1 MEKSLFTCPIC
12 AAPLERGERAYA
24 CPNGHAYDKAREG
37 YVHLL
42 PANKKH
48 SKAPGDDK
56 GMAEARRR
64 FLSGGYYGHLLA
76 ALCALGAEYAPPGEA
91 VLDSGCGEGYYTA
104 GLWEALGRPPLA
116 GIDLS
121 KPSVR
126 LAARRVPEG
135 EFAVASA
142 YHLPLADASVGLVLN
157 CFSPLALDEFR
168 RVLRPGGAF
177 LYVVPAADHLWE
189 LKQVLYDQPYRN
201 REEDVPYE
209 GFSYERVEPV
219 EAVVDVA
226 GEALRDLFQM
236 TPYYWKT
243 PREGA
248 ERLAALR
255 AANPDMEDAAVP
267 TDLVTCSGSGLDPA
281 ISPEAAEYQVHR
293 IAQARGIS
301 EDDVRQVIQACT
313 KGRVLGFLGEPTVN
327 VLKVN
332 LMLDGILETP

>member
-91 VLDSGCGEGYYTA
+91 VLDSGCGEGGTTPPDC
-104 GLWEALGRPPLA
+104 GRPW
-116 GIDLS
+116 
-121 KPSVR
+121 
-126 LAARRVPEG
+126 AARPWRESTCPSRRCAWPPG
-135 EFAVASA
+135 GCRRGSSPWPPPTICLWRMPRWGWCSTA
-142 YHLPLADASVGLVLN
+142 
-157 CFSPLALDEFR
+157 SPLALDEFR

-248 ERLAALR
+248 ERLAALDGLRVR
-255 AANPDMEDAAVP
+255 A
-267 TDLVTCSGSGLDPA
+267 SFR
-281 ISPEAAEYQVHR
+281 VHVFR
-293 IAQARGIS
+293 R
-301 EDDVRQVIQACT
+301 R
-313 KGRVLGFLGEPTVN
+313 
-327 VLKVN
+327 
-332 LMLDGILETP
+332 

>member
-1 MEKSLFTCPIC
+1 MSWSCPLC
-12 AAPLERGERAYA
+12 HAPLTRQQNSYY
-24 CPNGHAYDKAREG
+24 CPQRHQFDVAKEG
-37 YVHLL
+37 YVNLL
-42 PANKKH
+42 PVQHKR
-48 SKAPGDDK
+48 SRDPGDSPE
-56 GMAEARRR
+56 MMQARRA
-64 FLSGGYYGHLLA
+64 FLDAGHYRPLRDAVCGILQEA
-76 ALCALGAEYAPPGEA
+76 GARQI
-91 VLDSGCGEGYYTA
+91 LDIGCGEGYYTA

-248 ERLAALR
+248 ERLAALDGLRVR
-255 AANPDMEDAAVP
+255 A
-267 TDLVTCSGSGLDPA
+267 SFR
-281 ISPEAAEYQVHR
+281 VHVFR
-293 IAQARGIS
+293 R
-301 EDDVRQVIQACT
+301 R
-313 KGRVLGFLGEPTVN
+313 
-327 VLKVN
+327 
-332 LMLDGILETP
+332 

>member
-1 MEKSLFTCPIC
+1 MNGWGPRPCGGPISC
-12 AAPLERGERAYA
+12 
-24 CPNGHAYDKAREG
+24 HT
-37 YVHLL
+37 
-42 PANKKH
+42 
-48 SKAPGDDK
+48 
-56 GMAEARRR
+56 
-64 FLSGGYYGHLLA
+64 F
-76 ALCALGAEYAPPGEA
+76 
-91 VLDSGCGEGYYTA
+91 

-201 REEDVPYE
+201 KEEDIPYE

-248 ERLAALR
+248 ERLAALDGLRVR
-255 AANPDMEDAAVP
+255 A
-267 TDLVTCSGSGLDPA
+267 SFR
-281 ISPEAAEYQVHR
+281 VHVFR
-293 IAQARGIS
+293 R
-301 EDDVRQVIQACT
+301 R
-313 KGRVLGFLGEPTVN
+313 
-327 VLKVN
+327 
-332 LMLDGILETP
+332 

>member
-24 CPNGHAYDKAREG
+24 CPNGHAYDRAREG

-201 REEDVPYE
+201 KEEDIPDE
-209 GFSYERVEPV
+209 GFSYERVEP
-219 EAVVDVA
+219 VVDVA

-248 ERLAALR
+248 ERLAALDGLRVR
-255 AANPDMEDAAVP
+255 A
-267 TDLVTCSGSGLDPA
+267 SFR
-281 ISPEAAEYQVHR
+281 VHVFR
-293 IAQARGIS
+293 R
-301 EDDVRQVIQACT
+301 R
-313 KGRVLGFLGEPTVN
+313 
-327 VLKVN
+327 
-332 LMLDGILETP
+332 

>member
-24 CPNGHAYDKAREG
+24 CPNGHAYDRAREG

-104 GLWEALGRPPLA
+104 GLWEAL
-116 GIDLS
+116 
-121 KPSVR
+121 
-126 LAARRVPEG
+126 
-135 EFAVASA
+135 
-142 YHLPLADASVGLVLN
+142 
-157 CFSPLALDEFR
+157 DEFR

-201 REEDVPYE
+201 KEEDIPYE

-248 ERLAALR
+248 ERLAALDGLRVR
-255 AANPDMEDAAVP
+255 A
-267 TDLVTCSGSGLDPA
+267 SFR
-281 ISPEAAEYQVHR
+281 VHVFR
-293 IAQARGIS
+293 R
-301 EDDVRQVIQACT
+301 R
-313 KGRVLGFLGEPTVN
+313 
-327 VLKVN
+327 
-332 LMLDGILETP
+332 

>member
-1 MEKSLFTCPIC
+1 MESMFRCPVC
-12 AAPLERGERAYA
+12 AAPLERRDGTYA
-24 CPNGHAYDKAREG
+24 CPRGHSFDISREG

-42 PANKKH
+42 PANQKH

-56 GMAEARRR
+56 EMAAARNR
-64 FLSGGYYGHLLA
+64 FLSAGYYGHLRETLEQLA
-76 ALCALGAEYAPPGEA
+76 LRYAGDSPR

-104 GLWEALGRPPLA
+104 GIHAALTAAGRSVTMA
-116 GIDLS
+116 GVDIS
-121 KPSVR
+121 KFCLR
-126 LAARRVPEG
+126 WAAKRTKDV

-142 YHLPLADASVGLVLN
+142 YHLPVADGQVNLLVN
-157 CFSPLALDEFR
+157 CFSPLAAEEFY
-168 RVLRPGGAF
+168 RVLVPGGVF

-248 ERLAALR
+248 ERLAALDGLRVR
-255 AANPDMEDAAVP
+255 A
-267 TDLVTCSGSGLDPA
+267 SFR
-281 ISPEAAEYQVHR
+281 VHVFR
-293 IAQARGIS
+293 R
-301 EDDVRQVIQACT
+301 R
-313 KGRVLGFLGEPTVN
+313 
-327 VLKVN
+327 
-332 LMLDGILETP
+332 

>member
-236 TPYYWKT
+236 TPLLLEDPQDRCKASGGPGVSHHPYLLSHSYFSKT
-243 PREGA
+243 LTGGSADETQSHPLRPAGHRYGKRLCSSGGRTLDPLRPVHGPQLRPGRGA
-248 ERLAALR
+248 GPGQGHSGILCQAALPR
-255 AANPDMEDAAVP
+255 
-267 TDLVTCSGSGLDPA
+267 
-281 ISPEAAEYQVHR
+281 
-293 IAQARGIS
+293 
-301 EDDVRQVIQACT
+301 
-313 KGRVLGFLGEPTVN
+313 
-327 VLKVN
+327 
-332 LMLDGILETP
+332 

>member
-12 AAPLERGERAYA
+12 AAPWSGGSGPMPAPTATPTTRPERGMSICCPPTKSTPRPPATTRAW
-24 CPNGHAYDKAREG
+24 RR
-37 YVHLL
+37 
-42 PANKKH
+42 PAAGFSPGNTTATCWPPC
-48 SKAPGDDK
+48 APW
-56 GMAEARRR
+56 
-64 FLSGGYYGHLLA
+64 GGVRPA
-76 ALCALGAEYAPPGEA
+76 GEA

-135 EFAVASA
+135 SSPWPPPTICLWRTPRWGWCSTA
-142 YHLPLADASVGLVLN
+142 
-157 CFSPLALDEFR
+157 SPLALDEFR

-201 REEDVPYE
+201 KEEDIPYE

-226 GEALRDLFQM
+226 GRRCA
-236 TPYYWKT
+236 
-243 PREGA
+243 
-248 ERLAALR
+248 
-255 AANPDMEDAAVP
+255 
-267 TDLVTCSGSGLDPA
+267 TCS
-281 ISPEAAEYQVHR
+281 R
-293 IAQARGIS
+293 
-301 EDDVRQVIQACT
+301 
-313 KGRVLGFLGEPTVN
+313 
-327 VLKVN
+327 
-332 LMLDGILETP
+332 

>member
-64 FLSGGYYGHLLA
+64 FLSGEYYGHLLA
-76 ALCALGAEYAPPGEA
+76 ALRALGAEYAPPGEA
-91 VLDSGCGEGYYTA
+91 VLTRAAARYYTA
-104 GLWEALGRPPLA
+104 GLGRPWA
-116 GIDLS
+116 AFGGIDLS

-142 YHLPLADASVGLVLN
+142 YHLPLADASVGLMLN

-201 REEDVPYE
+201 KEEDIPYE

-219 EAVVDVA
+219 EAVVDLA
-226 GEALRDLFQM
+226 GERCA
-236 TPYYWKT
+236 
-243 PREGA
+243 
-248 ERLAALR
+248 
-255 AANPDMEDAAVP
+255 
-267 TDLVTCSGSGLDPA
+267 TCS
-281 ISPEAAEYQVHR
+281 R
-293 IAQARGIS
+293 
-301 EDDVRQVIQACT
+301 
-313 KGRVLGFLGEPTVN
+313 
-327 VLKVN
+327 
-332 LMLDGILETP
+332 

>member
-219 EAVVDVA
+219 EAVVDVCKSRHIPIRIGVNGGSLDKKLLEKYGHPTA
-226 GEALRDLFQM
+226 EALGTGLLPRPCVPAQVGAGHWPGFMCCAFNCRGGLFCLSEAIHLLP
-236 TPYYWKT
+236 TS
-243 PREGA
+243 A
-248 ERLAALR
+248 RLMPGWR
-255 AANPDMEDAAVP
+255 AFHGNP
-267 TDLVTCSGSGLDPA
+267 
-281 ISPEAAEYQVHR
+281 
-293 IAQARGIS
+293 
-301 EDDVRQVIQACT
+301 
-313 KGRVLGFLGEPTVN
+313 F
-327 VLKVN
+327 
-332 LMLDGILETP
+332 

>member
-1 MEKSLFTCPIC
+1 MT
-12 AAPLERGERAYA
+12 AAG
-24 CPNGHAYDKAREG
+24 
-37 YVHLL
+37 
-42 PANKKH
+42 KK
-48 SKAPGDDK
+48 P
-56 GMAEARRR
+56 
-64 FLSGGYYGHLLA
+64 
-76 ALCALGAEYAPPGEA
+76 
-91 VLDSGCGEGYYTA
+91 TI
-104 GLWEALGRPPLA
+104 A

-121 KPSVR
+121 KFALR
-126 LAARRVPEG
+126 WAAKRQKEI

-219 EAVVDVA
+219 EDVA

-248 ERLAALR
+248 ERLAALDGLRVR
-255 AANPDMEDAAVP
+255 A
-267 TDLVTCSGSGLDPA
+267 SFR
-281 ISPEAAEYQVHR
+281 VHVFR
-293 IAQARGIS
+293 R
-301 EDDVRQVIQACT
+301 R
-313 KGRVLGFLGEPTVN
+313 
-327 VLKVN
+327 
-332 LMLDGILETP
+332 

>member
-1 MEKSLFTCPIC
+1 MNGRGPRPCGGPISCHTFHKGARFCEKSLFTCPIC

-24 CPNGHAYDKAREG
+24 CPNGHPYDKAREG

-48 SKAPGDDK
+48 SKAPVDDK

-64 FLSGGYYGHLLA
+64 FLSGEYYGHLLA
-76 ALCALGAEYAPPGEA
+76 ALRALGAEYAPPGEA

-248 ERLAALR
+248 ERLAALDGLRVR
-255 AANPDMEDAAVP
+255 A
-267 TDLVTCSGSGLDPA
+267 SFR
-281 ISPEAAEYQVHR
+281 VHVFR
-293 IAQARGIS
+293 R
-301 EDDVRQVIQACT
+301 R
-313 KGRVLGFLGEPTVN
+313 
-327 VLKVN
+327 
-332 LMLDGILETP
+332 

>member
-157 CFSPLALDEFR
+157 CCSPLALAGPSSMWCPPPTTCGSSSRCSTTSPTATGR
-168 RVLRPGGAF
+168 RTSP
-177 LYVVPAADHLWE
+177 
-189 LKQVLYDQPYRN
+189 
-201 REEDVPYE
+201 
-209 GFSYERVEPV
+209 
-219 EAVVDVA
+219 
-226 GEALRDLFQM
+226 
-236 TPYYWKT
+236 T
-243 PREGA
+243 
-248 ERLAALR
+248 R
-255 AANPDMEDAAVP
+255 ASP
-267 TDLVTCSGSGLDPA
+267 TSGWSRWRRWWTWRGRRCATCS
-281 ISPEAAEYQVHR
+281 R
-293 IAQARGIS
+293 
-301 EDDVRQVIQACT
+301 
-313 KGRVLGFLGEPTVN
+313 
-327 VLKVN
+327 
-332 LMLDGILETP
+332 

>member
-64 FLSGGYYGHLLA
+64 FLSGEYYGHLLA
-76 ALCALGAEYAPPGEA
+76 ALRALGAEYAPPGEA

-135 EFAVASA
+135 EFAVASV
-142 YHLPLADASVGLVLN
+142 YHLPVADQAVDLLID
-157 CFSPLALDEFR
+157 CFSPLALEEFA
-168 RVLRPGGAF
+168 RVLKPGGWF
-177 LYVVPAADHLWE
+177 LYVVPGARHLWE
-189 LKQVLYDQPYRN
+189 LKQVLYDRPYPNEEKQTPYPGFAYRAI
-201 REEDVPYE
+201 RE
-209 GFSYERVEPV
+209 
-219 EAVVDVA
+219 VDFTA
-226 GEALRDLFQM
+226 HLPDPQTIQDLFQM
-236 TPYYWKT
+236 TPYFWKT
-243 PREGA
+243 PKEGA
-248 ERLAALR
+248 ARLAAL
-255 AANPDMEDAAVP
+255 P
-267 TDLVTCSGSGLDPA
+267 SLDTTV
-281 ISPEAAEYQVHR
+281 SFRVHVFQK
-293 IAQARGIS
+293 AGQEEG
-301 EDDVRQVIQACT
+301 
-313 KGRVLGFLGEPTVN
+313 
-327 VLKVN
+327 
-332 LMLDGILETP
+332 TP

>member
-1 MEKSLFTCPIC
+1 MSVRKKWMVFLMVLCIAVTIASVASLTVPV
-12 AAPLERGERAYA
+12 AAKEPSGPVYVRRDNSGRLALYDAE
-24 CPNGHAYDKAREG
+24 NGSLLRQYDV
-37 YVHLL
+37 YTHLL

-248 ERLAALR
+248 ERLAALDGLRVR
-255 AANPDMEDAAVP
+255 A
-267 TDLVTCSGSGLDPA
+267 SFR
-281 ISPEAAEYQVHR
+281 VHVFR
-293 IAQARGIS
+293 R
-301 EDDVRQVIQACT
+301 R
-313 KGRVLGFLGEPTVN
+313 
-327 VLKVN
+327 
-332 LMLDGILETP
+332 

>member
-64 FLSGGYYGHLLA
+64 FLSGEYYGHLLA

-189 LKQVLYDQPYRN
+189 LKQVLYEQPYRN

-248 ERLAALR
+248 ERLAALDGLRVR
-255 AANPDMEDAAVP
+255 A
-267 TDLVTCSGSGLDPA
+267 SFR
-281 ISPEAAEYQVHR
+281 VHVFR
-293 IAQARGIS
+293 R
-301 EDDVRQVIQACT
+301 R
-313 KGRVLGFLGEPTVN
+313 
-327 VLKVN
+327 
-332 LMLDGILETP
+332 

>member
-168 RVLRPGGAF
+168 RVLRPGGRMI
-177 LYVVPAADHLWE
+177 YVVPGAEHLYQM
-189 LKQVLYDQPYRN
+189 KAVLYAEPYKN
-201 REEDVPYE
+201 PVQQIAYDGFAAIGEREVTGRVTVPHE
-209 GFSYERVEPV
+209 QLK
-219 EAVVDVA
+219 
-226 GEALRDLFQM
+226 ALFAM

-243 PREGA
+243 PRGGA
-248 ERLAALR
+248 ERLAALSR
-255 AANPDMEDAAVP
+255 
-267 TDLVTCSGSGLDPA
+267 
-281 ISPEAAEYQVHR
+281 
-293 IAQARGIS
+293 
-301 EDDVRQVIQACT
+301 
-313 KGRVLGFLGEPTVN
+313 
-327 VLKVN
+327 
-332 LMLDGILETP
+332 LETDISFRFLVFEKL